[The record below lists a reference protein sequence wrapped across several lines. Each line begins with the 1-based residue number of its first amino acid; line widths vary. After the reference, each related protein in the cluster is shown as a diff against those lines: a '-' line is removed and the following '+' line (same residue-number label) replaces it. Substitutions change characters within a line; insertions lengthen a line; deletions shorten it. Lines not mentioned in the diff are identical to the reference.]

1 MQNAISWFE
10 IPVADIDRAQAFYET
25 VLGRTLRRQEFGGE
39 TLAVFPYDNPATGG
53 ALQAGA
59 SPSPRAGSGIRIY
72 LDCMPS
78 IDAVL
83 ARVEAAGGQIVV
95 RSDEPK
101 FVPAPIPIDSA
112 DTTTDVA
119 FGVDGKRHWVRVDV
133 IGPDGALWLLGNP
146 IYLRKP

>member
-59 SPSPRAGSGIRIY
+59 NASARAGSGIRIY

-83 ARVEAAGGQIVV
+83 SRVEAAGGQIVA
-95 RSDEPK
+95 PK
-101 FVPAPIPIDSA
+101 SA
-112 DTTTDVA
+112 LPEGMGFIAHLRDTEGNEV
-119 FGVDGKRHWVRVDV
+119 GLH
-133 IGPDGALWLLGNP
+133 ALA
-146 IYLRKP
+146 

>member
-83 ARVEAAGGQIVV
+83 ARVEAAGGQIVA
-95 RSDEPK
+95 PK
-101 FVPAPIPIDSA
+101 SA
-112 DTTTDVA
+112 LPEGMGFIAHLRDTEGNEV
-119 FGVDGKRHWVRVDV
+119 GLH
-133 IGPDGALWLLGNP
+133 ALA
-146 IYLRKP
+146 

>member
-39 TLAVFPYDNPATGG
+39 ILAVFPYDNPATGG

-59 SPSPRAGSGIRIY
+59 NASARAGNGIRIY

-83 ARVEAAGGQIVV
+83 ARVEAAGGQVV
-95 RSDEPK
+95 APK
-101 FVPAPIPIDSA
+101 SA
-112 DTTTDVA
+112 LPEGMGFIAHLRDTEGNEV
-119 FGVDGKRHWVRVDV
+119 GLH
-133 IGPDGALWLLGNP
+133 ALS
-146 IYLRKP
+146 

>member
-1 MQNAISWFE
+1 MQNVISWFE

-25 VLGRTLRRQEFGGE
+25 VLGRKLRRQDFGGE

-59 SPSPRAGSGIRIY
+59 NANPSARAGSGIRIY

-83 ARVEAAGGQIVV
+83 SRIEAAGGQIVA
-95 RSDEPK
+95 PK
-101 FVPAPIPIDSA
+101 SA
-112 DTTTDVA
+112 LPEGMGFIAHLRDTEGNEV
-119 FGVDGKRHWVRVDV
+119 GLH
-133 IGPDGALWLLGNP
+133 ALA
-146 IYLRKP
+146 